1 MCCAAKN
8 RAKCLRKSASSPCL
22 GRYLRAVQRGVNGS
36 FGVDGAIFGRKS
48 AKTHRFSA
56 FCGWRL
62 VEIYATHRLIVCL
75 VQTRSMGRIISKG
88 IESMAKAAVKKKPLT
103 KTEIYNNMAER
114 TGLNKK
120 QVGEFFDAL
129 AAEIEANIG
138 KKGPRVFQIPQ
149 LCKIVAVDKP
159 ALPKRQVRNPA
170 TGDMIWADPKPASVQ
185 VKVRPLKKLKDMA

>member
-1 MCCAAKN
+1 
-8 RAKCLRKSASSPCL
+8 
-22 GRYLRAVQRGVNGS
+22 
-36 FGVDGAIFGRKS
+36 
-48 AKTHRFSA
+48 
-56 FCGWRL
+56 
-62 VEIYATHRLIVCL
+62 
-75 VQTRSMGRIISKG
+75 
-88 IESMAKAAVKKKPLT
+88 MAKAAVKKKPLT
-103 KTEIYNNMAER
+103 KTEIYNNLAER

-170 TGDMIWADPKPASVQ
+170 TGEMIWADPKPASVQ